1 VPTLVAML
9 RGINLG
15 SHNRLSMAD
24 LKAVVES
31 LGGEHVRTYVQSG
44 NVVFDGPLAARAGAA
59 GEISAAL
66 KKVNGLEVEVVTRSA
81 AELAAMVATPRF
93 PDVEPQARHVT
104 FLDRQPAAERLTSID
119 AARFAPDEFEVAGR
133 DVYLHLPDGYGR
145 SKLSNAFF
153 EKRLGVV
160 ATTRNWRTV
169 TALAEL
175 SAKNG

>member
-24 LKAVVES
+24 LRAVVES
-31 LGGEHVRTYVQSG
+31 LGGERVRTYVQSG
-44 NVVFDGPLAARAGAA
+44 NVVFDGPLARRAGAA
-59 GEISAAL
+59 GEISAGL
-66 KKVNGLEVEVVTRSA
+66 KKVNGLEVEVVTRTA
-81 AELAAMVATPRF
+81 AELATMTSKPRF
-93 PDVEPQARHVT
+93 PDADPQTRHVT
-104 FLDRQPAAERLTSID
+104 FLDRQPDGERVASID
-119 AARFAPDEFEVAGR
+119 TQRFAPDVFEIVGR
-133 DVYLHLPDGYGR
+133 DIYLHLPDGYGR

-175 SAKNG
+175 AAGKP